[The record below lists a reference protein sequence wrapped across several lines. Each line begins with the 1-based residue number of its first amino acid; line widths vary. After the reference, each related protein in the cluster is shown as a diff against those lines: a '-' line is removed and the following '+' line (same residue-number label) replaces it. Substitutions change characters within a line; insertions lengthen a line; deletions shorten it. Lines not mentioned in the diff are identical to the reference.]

1 MDKIPEMEVTLI
13 RHGETEWNVQRRF
26 QGHLDSPLT
35 ETGLRQTKALGERF
49 RDAKLDLVYSSDLM
63 RTRRT
68 AEALVSGNGHEIR
81 FDQRLREKNL
91 GIFEGLNV
99 EEIQTR
105 YPDDFK
111 AFRNGGS
118 QHRIEQGESSL
129 SLLER
134 ARKFLKEVLLE
145 HEGKRIAV
153 VTHGGFVRVILKHS
167 LGLSQDTPT
176 RFLIQNTSVHQVV
189 WRKDRWI
196 VTLLGDIS
204 HLNGFVPE

>member
-1 MDKIPEMEVTLI
+1 MDKIPDTEVTLI

-35 ETGLRQTKALGERF
+35 ETGLRQNEALGERF

-91 GIFEGLNV
+91 GIFEGLTV
-99 EEIQTR
+99 EEIQAR

-129 SLLER
+129 NLLER
-134 ARKFLKEVLLE
+134 AREFLKEVLLE
-145 HEGKRIAV
+145 HEGKKIAV
-153 VTHGGFVRVILKHS
+153 VTHGGFVRVVLKHS
-167 LGLSQDTPT
+167 LGLSQDNPT
-176 RFLIQNTSVHQVV
+176 RFLIQNTSIHRVV
-189 WRKDRWI
+189 WKKDRWI